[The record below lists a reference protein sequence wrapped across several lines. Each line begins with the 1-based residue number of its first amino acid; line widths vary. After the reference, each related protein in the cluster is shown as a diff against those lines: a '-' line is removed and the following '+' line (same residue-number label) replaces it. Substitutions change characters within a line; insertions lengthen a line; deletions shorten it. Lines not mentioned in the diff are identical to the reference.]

1 MSAKNVLV
9 VEDENIVA
17 LDIKN
22 KLEDL
27 GFNVPYLISSGEEAV
42 EKAFENQPDLIMMD
56 IILKGKING
65 LEAAQKIL
73 ETLNI
78 PIIFLTANTNKKI
91 LESTRQIKYYNYI
104 PKPFNK
110 KVLETVIKESFKKTE
125 N

>member
-91 LESTRQIKYYNYI
+91 LESTRRIKYYNYI